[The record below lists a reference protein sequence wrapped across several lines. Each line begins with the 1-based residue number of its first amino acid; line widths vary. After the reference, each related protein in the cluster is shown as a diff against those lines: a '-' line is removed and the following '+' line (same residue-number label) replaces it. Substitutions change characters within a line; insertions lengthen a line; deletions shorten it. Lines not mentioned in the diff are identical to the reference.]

1 MSSAAKRLTS
11 LFNLSSLNLADAA
24 KQEPP
29 AAEAESTSRGRRR
42 SISSRLSRSQSRDRS
57 SSAQP
62 PVAVEEP
69 PVPPIPQS
77 IDRRS
82 TIRSFVDDGGD
93 LPLPPPVRVDSAS
106 RCSSRNSSRP
116 GSQMRPDSEASLR
129 PDSVL
134 LQVTADGH
142 LDPGNAAASNKLK
155 RKSFFGS
162 KTRKSA
168 VEPSGPQAWIVGHEG
183 KPEYNVSLLQN
194 AEQLPELW
202 DEQGDTYVY
211 LYPRSS
217 GRGPCFKVDST
228 IYASSTVLT
237 QLAYG
242 GIYSSPAIETGD
254 RRGTL
259 DTQVQSMDAN
269 AQNSSPVSPNTP
281 RASDIESE
289 DVSSKAS
296 RELMNDSLELP
307 NSEIHLYLPLKLSSD
322 GQVPSPGGTAPPM
335 TPDDLETFIAT
346 RNLFAFL
353 VGQSLVATPSRQTIF
368 AIFLQISELLKHYE
382 FSNLD
387 GSTFGEIAASSFD
400 SYVDELHLADVRASR
415 EKTIEGIVLGE
426 RMRSVMLYN
435 EAFVHAVGKYE
446 QIKNAGSPKF
456 DMISRNT
463 RDRMERA
470 SMDLE
475 IRLRNFT
482 ARLTDFDFP
491 GVFSGIMNS
500 KTYEERKTVRFDAWR
515 NAFMATRKHVISY
528 YKSKYGAWPPKANSK
543 KNNLE
548 TDGLNRIVLQD
559 LYHDFSCLYDL
570 LVDRENLTTRTM
582 DSAPGDDENAE
593 PMFRA
598 LRLVLSEYDR
608 SVPPFQPPIPFDCP
622 MLPDLRLTRSDYG
635 TGDEKKDAKARKKDL
650 KDDEIAQMM
659 KKTHNEDAD
668 ISNPFLDSF
677 RQLEKSSMH
686 RKNID
691 EIRDLRIGHWL
702 FMYAVIQSLPMLVID
717 APGVKWTQGVEYF
730 LCEPPRSGVPW
741 AKDVKNQGR
750 AWYGIAGGS
759 GVVSLPSDLVEHG
772 VEGVYRRSHC
782 WQMAEK
788 WSMDQPGMDID
799 PAAPAPAAGA
809 NMIPGAAGEDLNEPL
824 PEPGMPRLRA
834 GSRASSIDRRSH
846 VRESVMLG
854 LEALPLPTGV
864 SPTGEMPRP
873 VSSHSND
880 PTKTFDSIIGAAPQ
894 KGKKREKS
902 RLAS

>member
-11 LFNLSSLNLADAA
+11 IFSLSSLNLAEAA
-24 KQEPP
+24 KEEPP
-29 AAEAESTSRGRRR
+29 AAESESGSRGRRR
-42 SISSRLSRSQSRDRS
+42 SISARLSRSQSRDRS

-62 PVAVEEP
+62 PPPSAEEP
-69 PVPPIPQS
+69 PVPPIPQG
-77 IDRRS
+77 IDRQS
-82 TIRSFVDDGGD
+82 TIRSFTDDGSD
-93 LPLPPPVRVDSAS
+93 LLPPPPVRVDSAS
-106 RCSSRNSSRP
+106 RSSSRNSLRSGSDFRP
-116 GSQMRPDSEASLR
+116 GSVASLR
-129 PDSVL
+129 PESVL

-142 LDPGNAAASNKLK
+142 LDPGNAAQANKLK
-155 RKSFFGS
+155 RKSFFGRV
-162 KTRKSA
+162 RKSE
-168 VEPSGPQAWIVGHEG
+168 VEPTGPQAWVVGHEG
-183 KPEYNVSLLQN
+183 KPEYSVSLLSN
-194 AEQLPELW
+194 GEKVPELW

-211 LYPRSS
+211 VYPPTS
-217 GRGPCFKVDST
+217 GRGPSFKVDST

-242 GIYSSPAIETGD
+242 GIYSNPAVVAGD

-259 DTQVQSMDAN
+259 DTQVQSMDMN
-269 AQNSSPVSPNTP
+269 AQNSSPISPNTP

-307 NSEIHLYLPLKLSSD
+307 GSEIHLYLPLKLSSD
-322 GQVPSPGGTAPPM
+322 GQVPTPGGTQPPM
-335 TPDDLETFIAT
+335 TPDDLETLVAT

-353 VGQSLVATPSRQTIF
+353 VGQSLVATPTRQSIF
-368 AIFLQISELLKHYE
+368 AIFLQISEMLKYYE

-400 SYVDELHLADVRASR
+400 SYVEELHLADVRASR

-446 QIKNAGSPKF
+446 HIKTLGNPKF
-456 DMISRNT
+456 NMISQNT

-475 IRLRNFT
+475 IRFRNFT
-482 ARLTDFDFP
+482 SRLVDFDFP

-500 KTYEERKTVRFDAWR
+500 KTAEERKLVRFESWR
-515 NAFMATRKHVISY
+515 MAFMNTRKHMLNY

-543 KNNLE
+543 KNSLE

-582 DSAPGDDENAE
+582 DSPPTEEEAGE
-593 PMFRA
+593 PMVRA

-608 SVPPFQPPIPFDCP
+608 SVPPFQPPVPFDCP
-622 MLPDLRLTRSDYG
+622 MIPDLTLTRSDFG
-635 TGDEKKDAKARKKDL
+635 TGDEKKDTKARKKDL
-650 KDDEIAQMM
+650 KEDERVQLM

-668 ISNPFLDSF
+668 ISTPFLDSF
-677 RQLEKSSMH
+677 RALEKSSMH
-686 RKNID
+686 RKNIE
-691 EIRDLRIGHWL
+691 EIRDQRIGHWL

-717 APGVKWTQGVEYF
+717 APGVKWNKGVEYF

-759 GVVSLPSDLVEHG
+759 GVVALPSDVVEHG

-788 WSMDQPGMDID
+788 WSIDHMEQPGNMMM
-799 PAAPAPAAGA
+799 PAAV
-809 NMIPGAAGEDLNEPL
+809 GEDINEPL

-880 PTKTFDSIIGAAPQ
+880 PTKTFDAIIGAPPP

>member
-11 LFNLSSLNLADAA
+11 LFNLSSVNLAEVG
-24 KQEPP
+24 KNEPSAEP
-29 AAEAESTSRGRRR
+29 ADSGARGRRR
-42 SISSRLSRSQSRDRS
+42 SISARLSRSQSRERS
-57 SSAQP
+57 VSAQP
-62 PVAVEEP
+62 QGSPEEP
-69 PVPPIPQS
+69 PVPPIPHG
-77 IDRRS
+77 IDRQS
-82 TIRSFVDDGGD
+82 TILSTYTDDGGE
-93 LPLPPPVRVDSAS
+93 LPPPPPVRVDSAS
-106 RCSSRNSSRP
+106 RSSSRNSSRP
-116 GSQMRPDSEASLR
+116 NSEFRPASVASLR
-129 PDSVL
+129 PESAL
-134 LQVTADGH
+134 LQVSADGH

-155 RKSFFGS
+155 RKSIFGRS
-162 KTRKSA
+162 RKSEA
-168 VEPSGPQAWIVGHEG
+168 APTGPQAWIVGHDG
-183 KPEYNVSLLQN
+183 KPEYNVAALQN
-194 AEQLPELW
+194 AETVPELW
-202 DEQGDTYVY
+202 DDQGDTYVY
-211 LYPRSS
+211 LYPRTS

-242 GIYSSPAIETGD
+242 GIYSNPAIVAGE

-259 DTQVQSMDAN
+259 DTQVQNMDIN

-307 NSEIHLYLPLKLSSD
+307 SSEIHLYLPLKLSND
-322 GQVPSPGGTAPPM
+322 GQLPTPGGSAPPM

-346 RNLFAFL
+346 RNMFAFL
-353 VGQSLVATPSRQTIF
+353 VGQSLVATPSRQNIF

-387 GSTFGEIAASSFD
+387 GSTFGEIAAASFD
-400 SYVDELHLADVRASR
+400 SYVEELHLADVRASR
-415 EKTIEGIVLGE
+415 EKTIEGLVLGE

-435 EAFVHAVGKYE
+435 EAFVHAVGKYAH
-446 QIKNAGSPKF
+446 IKDGRNSKF

-500 KTYEERKTVRFDAWR
+500 KSSEERKTIRFEAWR
-515 NAFMATRKHVISY
+515 TAFMATRKHVMSY

-543 KNNLE
+543 KNSLE

-582 DSAPGDDENAE
+582 DAASTDEDAGNGE

-598 LRLVLSEYDR
+598 LRMVLSEFDR
-608 SVPPFQPPIPFDCP
+608 SVPPFQPPVPFDCP
-622 MLPDLRLTRSDYG
+622 MLPHLRLTRSDYG
-635 TGDEKKDAKARKKDL
+635 TGDEKKDTKARKKDL
-650 KDDEIAQMM
+650 KDDEVAQMM
-659 KKTHNEDAD
+659 KKTHNGDSD
-668 ISNPFLDSF
+668 ISTPFLDSF

-686 RKNID
+686 RKNIE
-691 EIRDLRIGHWL
+691 EIRDIRIGHWL
-702 FMYAVIQSLPMLVID
+702 FMYAVIQSLPMLVVD
-717 APGVKWTQGVEYF
+717 APGVKWTKGVEYF

-788 WSMDQPGMDID
+788 WSLDQPGMGMD
-799 PAAPAPAAGA
+799 
-809 NMIPGAAGEDLNEPL
+809 MVPGAVEEDINEPL

-864 SPTGEMPRP
+864 SPTGEIPRP

-880 PTKTFDSIIGAAPQ
+880 PTKTFDSIIGATPQ

-902 RLAS
+902 KLAS

>member
-11 LFNLSSLNLADAA
+11 IFSLSSVNLAEAA

-29 AAEAESTSRGRRR
+29 AAESESGSRGRRR
-42 SISSRLSRSQSRDRS
+42 SISARLSRSQSRDRS

-62 PVAVEEP
+62 PLPSAEDP
-69 PVPPIPQS
+69 PVPPIPQG
-77 IDRRS
+77 IDRQS
-82 TIRSFVDDGGD
+82 TIRSYTDDGGD
-93 LPLPPPVRVDSAS
+93 LLPPPPVRVDSAS
-106 RCSSRNSSRP
+106 RSSSRNSSRP
-116 GSQMRPDSEASLR
+116 GSDFRPGSVASLR
-129 PDSVL
+129 PESAL

-142 LDPGNAAASNKLK
+142 LDPGNAAQANKLK
-155 RKSFFGS
+155 RKSFFGRQ
-162 KTRKSA
+162 RKSE
-168 VEPSGPQAWIVGHEG
+168 VEPTGPQAWVVGHEG
-183 KPEYNVSLLQN
+183 KPPYNVALLQGG
-194 AEQLPELW
+194 EKVPELW
-202 DEQGDTYVY
+202 DEQGDTYIYV
-211 LYPRSS
+211 YPRTS
-217 GRGPCFKVDST
+217 GRGPSFKVDST

-242 GIYSSPAIETGD
+242 GIYSNAAVMGGE

-259 DTQVQSMDAN
+259 DTQVQNMDIN
-269 AQNSSPVSPNTP
+269 GQSSSPISPNTP

-289 DVSSKAS
+289 EASSKAS

-307 NSEIHLYLPLKLSSD
+307 STEIHLYLPLKLSSD
-322 GQVPSPGGTAPPM
+322 GQVPTPGGTPPPM
-335 TPDDLETFIAT
+335 TPDDLETLVAT

-353 VGQSLVATPSRQTIF
+353 VGQSLVATPSRQSIF
-368 AIFLQISELLKHYE
+368 AIFIQISEMLKHYE

-415 EKTIEGIVLGE
+415 DKTIEGIVLGE

-446 QIKNAGSPKF
+446 QIKTLGNPKF
-456 DMISRNT
+456 EMISRNT

-475 IRLRNFT
+475 IRFRNFT
-482 ARLTDFDFP
+482 TRLVDFDFP

-500 KTYEERKTVRFDAWR
+500 KTSEERKYIRFDAWR
-515 NAFMATRKHVISY
+515 AAFMATRKHMLSY

-543 KNNLE
+543 KNSLE

-582 DSAPGDDENAE
+582 DSPPTDEEAGE
-593 PMFRA
+593 PMVRA

-622 MLPDLRLTRSDYG
+622 MLPDLRLTRPDFG
-635 TGDEKKDAKARKKDL
+635 TGDEKKDTKARKKDL
-650 KDDEIAQMM
+650 KDDELAQLM

-677 RQLEKSSMH
+677 RHLEKSSMH
-686 RKNID
+686 RKNIE

-702 FMYAVIQSLPMLVID
+702 FMYAVMQSLPMLVID
-717 APGVKWTQGVEYF
+717 APGVKWNKGVEYF

-741 AKDVKNQGR
+741 AKDVHNQGR

-788 WSMDQPGMDID
+788 WSMDQPGMI
-799 PAAPAPAAGA
+799 AGA
-809 NMIPGAAGEDLNEPL
+809 VQEDIHEPL
-824 PEPGMPRLRA
+824 PEPGVPRLRA

-864 SPTGEMPRP
+864 SPTGEIPRP

-880 PTKTFDSIIGAAPQ
+880 PTKTFDAIIGATPT

-902 RLAS
+902 KLAS

>member
-11 LFNLSSLNLADAA
+11 LFNLSSVNLAEAA
-24 KQEPP
+24 KQDSPAEPD
-29 AAEAESTSRGRRR
+29 SGSRGRRR
-42 SISSRLSRSQSRDRS
+42 SISSRLSRSHSRDRS
-57 SSAQP
+57 VSAQP
-62 PVAVEEP
+62 PPAPESEP
-69 PVPPIPQS
+69 PVPPIPQGIERQS
-77 IDRRS
+77 TIPQGIERQS
-82 TIRSFVDDGGD
+82 TIRTFAEDDGAD
-93 LPLPPPVRVDSAS
+93 LVPPPPVRVDSAS
-106 RCSSRNSSRP
+106 RTSSRNSSRP
-116 GSQMRPDSEASLR
+116 TSLFRPGSEASLR
-129 PDSVL
+129 PESAML
-134 LQVTADGH
+134 SVTADGL
-142 LDPGNAAASNKLK
+142 LDPGNSPSANKLK
-155 RKSFFGS
+155 RKSFFGRQ
-162 KTRKSA
+162 RKSE
-168 VEPSGPQAWIVGHEG
+168 VEPTGPQAWIVGHDG
-183 KPEYNVSLLQN
+183 KPEYNIAMLQN
-194 AEQLPELW
+194 AEKAPELW

-211 LYPRSS
+211 LYPPTS
-217 GRGPCFKVDST
+217 GRGPSFKIDST

-242 GIYSSPAIETGD
+242 GIYSNPAIVSGE

-259 DTQVQSMDAN
+259 DTQIQNMDLGAQS
-269 AQNSSPVSPNTP
+269 SSPISPATP

-307 NSEIHLYLPLKLSSD
+307 ASEIHLYLPLKLSQD
-322 GQVPSPGGTAPPM
+322 GQLPTPGGSLPPM
-335 TPDDLETFIAT
+335 TPDDLETFVAT

-353 VGQSLVATPSRQTIF
+353 VGQSLVATPSRTNIF
-368 AIFLQISELLKHYE
+368 AIFMQVSELLKHYE

-400 SYVDELHLADVRASR
+400 SYVEELHLADVRASR
-415 EKTIEGIVLGE
+415 EKTLEGIVLGE

-446 QIKNAGSPKF
+446 QIKDLRNPKF
-456 DMISRNT
+456 EMISRNT

-482 ARLTDFDFP
+482 ARLIDFDFP

-500 KTYEERKTVRFDAWR
+500 KTSDERKTIRFDAWR
-515 NAFMATRKHVISY
+515 VSFMAARKHVISY
-528 YKSKYGAWPPKANSK
+528 YKNKYGAWPPKANSK
-543 KNNLE
+543 KNSLE

-559 LYHDFSCLYDL
+559 LYHDFSCMYDL
-570 LVDRENLTTRTM
+570 LADRENLTTRTM
-582 DSAPGDDENAE
+582 DSASTDEDAGNGE
-593 PMFRA
+593 PMYRA
-598 LRLVLSEYDR
+598 LRMVLSEFDR

-622 MLPDLRLTRSDYG
+622 MLPHLRLTRNDFG

-668 ISNPFLDSF
+668 ISTPFLDSY

-686 RKNID
+686 RKNIE
-691 EIRDLRIGHWL
+691 EIRDIRVGHYL
-702 FMYAVIQSLPMLVID
+702 FMYAVLQSLPMLVVD
-717 APGVKWTQGVEYF
+717 APGIKWTKGVEYF

-788 WSMDQPGMDID
+788 WSIDHPGG
-799 PAAPAPAAGA
+799 PLGA
-809 NMIPGAAGEDLNEPL
+809 EVHEELNEPL
-824 PEPGMPRLRA
+824 PEPGMPRLRS

-846 VRESVMLG
+846 ARESVMLG

-864 SPTGEMPRP
+864 SPTGETSRP
-873 VSSHSND
+873 VSAHSND
-880 PTKTFDSIIGAAPQ
+880 PTKTFDAIIGAAPK

-902 RLAS
+902 KLAQ